1 MTRRVSNGLAPEPQ
15 LLGGTNM
22 MRHPMRSLLMTGAL
36 VVVFAGTAVATPGSG
51 ASGTFLSRATLT
63 ERVHFNTGD
72 VKFQTKEPVDFVTQT
87 ITFGAG
93 STSGWH
99 SHPGVVLVS
108 VTSGEL
114 THYASDCSS
123 ETVSAGE
130 AFVESGD
137 HASLVNSVDGAVVHV
152 TYVVPDGTPN
162 IDLRADRPNPG
173 CPVD

>member
-1 MTRRVSNGLAPEPQ
+1 MRGL
-15 LLGGTNM
+15 LL
-22 MRHPMRSLLMTGAL
+22 TGAL
-36 VVVFAGTAVATPGSG
+36 VVVFAGTAVATPGGG
-51 ASGTFLSRATLT
+51 ATGTFLSRATLT

-87 ITFGAG
+87 ITFGAN

-99 SHPGVVLVS
+99 AHPGVVMVS

-114 THYASDCSS
+114 TRYASDCSY

-137 HASLVNSVDGAVVHV
+137 HAGLVNSVSGAVVYV
-152 TYVVPDGTPN
+152 TYVVPEGTTN
-162 IDLRADRPNPG
+162 AQLRIDKPNPG
-173 CPVD
+173 CPGIN